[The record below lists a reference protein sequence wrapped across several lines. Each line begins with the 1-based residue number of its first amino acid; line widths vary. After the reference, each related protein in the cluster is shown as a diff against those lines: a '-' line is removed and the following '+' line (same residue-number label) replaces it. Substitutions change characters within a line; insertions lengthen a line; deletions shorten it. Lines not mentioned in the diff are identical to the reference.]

1 MFGWNK
7 NKKKKKKPKGDYSMR
22 SAFLL
27 GLSEPYEEHME
38 QEIDPAEMQMEH
50 TTTGAL
56 PVEVGLGISLMMP
69 FGEGPGSPMD
79 APPAVPNPQGSPE
92 EQELFTQ
99 LSGLLAEQWGI
110 GSRDALL
117 LTITS
122 LLETAGDPE
131 YDALRPYIQQIA
143 SLPVKERDAAE
154 PEIIEAA
161 MNDPQYREI
170 PADELRAAL
179 ERWMSLYTQEHTE
192 KLIPQQLPQTL
203 AGWDVGRAA
212 RLARIGY
219 LVGMINLEEYLNISS
234 HALAAT
240 RERCQNWRDHVD
252 QFLLGRAKW
261 QEVLGEDTL
270 DHRDAMWVR
279 LKHPDSVWA
288 KYPLHGN
295 YDA

>member
-7 NKKKKKKPKGDYSMR
+7 NKKKKKKPKGDYSVR

-27 GLSEPYEEHME
+27 GLSKPYEEHME

-92 EQELFTQ
+92 EQEFFTR

-110 GSRDALL
+110 GSRDGLL

-122 LLETAGDPE
+122 LLEAAGDPE

-234 HALAAT
+234 RALAAT